1 MVEKDICLFSYN
13 QTLEGVQK
21 TLIFALFGPFLGKFS
36 AIFRFGGG
44 GTLLPPTSAKGFF
57 GKMIF
62 R

>member
-36 AIFRFGGG
+36 TIFRYGGG
-44 GTLLPPTSAKGFF
+44 GTLPPPLPLRVFLAK
-57 GKMIF
+57 
-62 R
+62 